1 MLCYQTGYEYEYKCI
16 LSCNTST
23 WVAGKPFSTRHTE
36 SIAREKWG
44 K

>member
-1 MLCYQTGYEYEYKCI
+1 MLCYQTGYEYGCKCI

-23 WVAGKPFSTRHTE
+23 WVAGKTFSARHTK
-36 SIAREKWG
+36 SIEKWG